1 MRGDIVL
8 LKSYSATELWSDV
21 EYWVSENYLA
31 KIVARIH
38 PREASGLVYSAS
50 ANGSACIRQAIAYE
64 EAARSSD
71 TSIRPLLLYYA
82 LLNWIKSFLHI
93 MDLTYPSET
102 TVLQHGVSVRRT
114 KKASYQLP
122 AEMVYIYKQGVLP
135 SAADMVGLHLPQRII
150 LGDILGL
157 IPELHT
163 LIAEL
168 YPKYQHLFPVFRGV
182 PVEQELGG
190 RGLGGRETKLRVFA
204 PNEVLPT
211 HSGSL
216 FVSRFV
222 ASSNRQTVAEW
233 VDDFLSVAS
242 GLSSQRQ
249 EHDTS
254 SAEDSMDGVENGMDD
269 TKVGIDGVANRIAS
283 TKVGTGAA
291 QNNIDYTKV
300 GTGPLGSKIRL
311 GNDAADKKGGIPG
324 EQMWTL
330 ESFMNGPSGYLRI
343 PEMFS
348 YHPWMVV
355 PLENGSKSQKRT
367 LPRRKEND
375 TDSSNLDMGLLAAR
389 QPYPGWVNH
398 FIVLYCL
405 SALVRYNPLEW
416 SDIVRWH
423 NEQDA
428 LMVGAYLNHAS
439 YTIHESL
446 RELLDDMLAAAS
458 LAETAKSGHEGD

>member
-1 MRGDIVL
+1 MIL
-8 LKSYSATELWSDV
+8 LKPYSATELWSDV

-38 PREASGLVYSAS
+38 PKEAGGRVYAAS

-64 EAARSSD
+64 DAARSSD

-93 MDLTYPSET
+93 VDLTYPSET

-114 KKASYQLP
+114 KRASYQLP

-135 SAADMVGLHLPQRII
+135 SAAEMVGLHLPQRVI
-150 LGDILGL
+150 LGDVLGL

-168 YPKYQHLFPVFRGV
+168 YPKYQHLFQVFRV
-182 PVEQELGG
+182 FPIEQ
-190 RGLGGRETKLRVFA
+190 GLGGRETTLRVFA
-204 PNEVLPT
+204 PSDDPPPRG
-211 HSGSL
+211 GSL
-216 FVSRFV
+216 LVSRKV
-222 ASSNRQTVAEW
+222 ASSNGQTVAEW
-233 VDDFLSVAS
+233 LNDFLGVAS
-242 GLSSQRQ
+242 GPPSHHKERG
-249 EHDTS
+249 TS
-254 SAEDSMDGVENGMDD
+254 SAQDGMDRVENGSDA
-269 TKVGIDGVANRIAS
+269 TKAGPGSIM
-283 TKVGTGAA
+283 
-291 QNNIDYTKV
+291 NNIEGTKDSI
-300 GTGPLGSKIRL
+300 GSMGSKIRH
-311 GNDAADKKGGIPG
+311 GNVAADKKGEILG
-324 EQMWTL
+324 ETWSL
-330 ESFMNGPSGYLRI
+330 ESFMNGPSGYLQI
-343 PEMFS
+343 PDRFS

-355 PLENGSKSQKRT
+355 PLESEPQSQKQT
-367 LPRRKEND
+367 LLKPTEND
-375 TDSSNLDMGLLAAR
+375 IPSSHSGMGLLAAR
-389 QPYPGWVNH
+389 QPYPSWVKH

-439 YTIHESL
+439 HTIHESL
-446 RELLDDMLAAAS
+446 RELLDDMLAAMRV
-458 LAETAKSGHEGD
+458 AETAKSGHEYG